1 MCIQGADP
9 KVYSNCIDLAS
20 KAMIEKCPNQTEG
33 LAWPE
38 NVILCMV
45 RYSNRSFFGSLEL
58 EPSYVLYN
66 SGAIRSNLTEFN
78 KLWEDLTS
86 RVIDGATSSSSQGK
100 YYAAEKV
107 PLTPIQNVYA
117 LMQCT
122 SILSLR
128 DCNICL
134 KQSVRDYESCC
145 RGYQGGIVFRP
156 SQGSE
161 SISAGIVVAIV
172 GNYLLSTICY
182 NNLCLQEEKVIRPSY
197 CSPSCNREKRNRSSR
212 QGGFGEVYKAVLN
225 GTEVAVKRLSKASG
239 QGARDFKN
247 EAVLVA
253 KLQHRNL
260 VRLLGFCVEG
270 EEKTLVYE
278 FVPNKSLDYFLFES
292 SKHGQVDWKTRY
304 KIVQGI
310 ARGVLYLHQES
321 RLTIIHSDLEGSNI
335 LLDADTNPKIAD
347 FGMARIMGM
356 DQTQSDTSRIVG
368 TYGYMAP
375 EYALHGH
382 FSMKSD
388 VYSFGVIVLEII
400 SVYSTMDGDDPEV
413 PNTEHQLPSQR
424 SVRQKHDPAWAHVS
438 QTLDSNGK
446 STLTCDFCKKKNQG
460 GGINRMK
467 QHLAGVKGNTNA
479 CKNVPPEVQ
488 HAMRMSLKENDDRAK
503 EKSGVNNTRQ
513 FVDLEDDEDSG
524 QGFMPPRQKRKANT
538 DINSYFK
545 QGLQDQSQPTIKSC
559 LQSKEKIH
567 DADMAVALF
576 FYDVCMPM
584 NAVNSR
590 FYQPMISKRAF
601 VSCSIRV
608 GLLRDAKLQVSL
620 IIESFRSTWAETG
633 CTLMADGWKD
643 TRQRPLINFLV
654 YCPKG
659 ITFIKSVDASGIY
672 TTAENLCNLF
682 AEVVDMI
689 GPQNVVHMVT
699 DSAPNYKAAGGK
711 LTERYP
717 TIYWSPCAAHCINL
731 ILEDVGELPLVK
743 KLTSYASKITIFVYN
758 HKNILNWL
766 RNRPGWREIIRPAE
780 TRFATSFI
788 ALQSL
793 YAHKD
798 YLQSMVVDEEFR
810 KISRSE
816 KAKLVKQLIFDDD
829 FWKEC
834 FVVVQIMALL
844 IRLLRICDSDEK
856 PSLPY
861 VYEGM
866 YRARLGVKK
875 IFKKEKRLYKPYTR
889 IIDSRWDKMLRR
901 DIYAAAYFLNPAF
914 LEREGS
920 FSREIALTCSKTTRP
935 DEWWKLFGFDI
946 PDLQKLAIRILSQTA
961 SSSGCERNW
970 SVFERIHTKK
980 RNRLEHQRL
989 NDLVFVHYNLR
1000 LQDRSKKNR
1009 SYDPVDYESIDKT
1022 EFWIVEEEEEG
1033 ELDLAE
1039 LEDKLLEEYPKD
1051 DDEPTPGVEDLD
1063 KEDWML

>member
-1 MCIQGADP
+1 
-9 KVYSNCIDLAS
+9 
-20 KAMIEKCPNQTEG
+20 
-33 LAWPE
+33 
-38 NVILCMV
+38 
-45 RYSNRSFFGSLEL
+45 
-58 EPSYVLYN
+58 
-66 SGAIRSNLTEFN
+66 
-78 KLWEDLTS
+78 
-86 RVIDGATSSSSQGK
+86 
-100 YYAAEKV
+100 
-107 PLTPIQNVYA
+107 
-117 LMQCT
+117 
-122 SILSLR
+122 
-128 DCNICL
+128 
-134 KQSVRDYESCC
+134 
-145 RGYQGGIVFRP
+145 
-156 SQGSE
+156 
-161 SISAGIVVAIV
+161 
-172 GNYLLSTICY
+172 
-182 NNLCLQEEKVIRPSY
+182 
-197 CSPSCNREKRNRSSR
+197 
-212 QGGFGEVYKAVLN
+212 
-225 GTEVAVKRLSKASG
+225 
-239 QGARDFKN
+239 
-247 EAVLVA
+247 
-253 KLQHRNL
+253 
-260 VRLLGFCVEG
+260 
-270 EEKTLVYE
+270 
-278 FVPNKSLDYFLFES
+278 
-292 SKHGQVDWKTRY
+292 
-304 KIVQGI
+304 
-310 ARGVLYLHQES
+310 
-321 RLTIIHSDLEGSNI
+321 
-335 LLDADTNPKIAD
+335 
-347 FGMARIMGM
+347 
-356 DQTQSDTSRIVG
+356 
-368 TYGYMAP
+368 
-375 EYALHGH
+375 
-382 FSMKSD
+382 
-388 VYSFGVIVLEII
+388 
-400 SVYSTMDGDDPEV
+400 MDGDDSEV
-413 PNTEHQLPSQR
+413 PYSAGTNTENQLPSQR

-438 QTLDSNGK
+438 QTFDSNGK

-488 HAMRMSLKENDDRAK
+488 HAMRMSLKEHDDRAK
-503 EKSGVNNTRQ
+503 EKSRVNNTRQ

-524 QGFMPPRQKRKANT
+524 QGFMPPSQKRKANT

-590 FYQPMISKRAF
+590 FYQPMISKIA
-601 VSCSIRV
+601 SMGHGYKGPLYHALRV

-699 DSAPNYKAAGGK
+699 DSAPNYKAAGGR

-717 TIYWSPCAAHCINL
+717 TIYCSPCAAHCINL

-743 KLTSYASKITIFVYN
+743 KLTSYASKITIFVN
-758 HKNILNWL
+758 THKHILNWL

-834 FVVVQIMALL
+834 FMVVQIMAPL

-914 LEREGS
+914 LYDKENFCQKSEIKRGTLNLFEKQTVGLSESMLVSSIRCYREREGS

-935 DEWWKLFGFDI
+935 GKSSCYNVMFMLMFGACS
-946 PDLQKLAIRILSQTA
+946 LLK
-961 SSSGCERNW
+961 
-970 SVFERIHTKK
+970 
-980 RNRLEHQRL
+980 
-989 NDLVFVHYNLR
+989 
-1000 LQDRSKKNR
+1000 

-1051 DDEPTPGVEDLD
+1051 DDEPTLGVEDLD